1 MAVTS
6 SAWRSSSTLFR
17 SRSLSCPEIVVPV
30 LKRSLSDPTTQPV
43 RQLNVMLLNPK
54 APKIRHLNTAHSL
67 MIEMEKHVKKVQ
79 ELEHKVYE
87 LEMQLQLRELVKTHK
102 VINQAWQSE
111 KQREDRKPKHA
122 VSEEEQK
129 AFGERLAEAKRKAEQ
144 LSMKRARQEADILRS
159 WKMKKLE
166 NVIDQMSKV
175 PESEIAL
182 LPCPSQS
189 QISEQ
194 DLACHASI
202 LHGLENLVNIAHDSE
217 PSDEVDKLRDL
228 MEEKDNLTRLLED
241 IDAKMRQADI
251 TIEDCKKALYNV
263 NAARTELNANLT
275 MSNTLLDKME
285 TVKRRRETNN
295 IFVFGPNPI
304 FSLKETELAYSV
316 SNQFVVKMLQ
326 ELDISGIVAERN
338 LKSSLDCREKYK
350 ENQNQIGESLQLIQ
364 ETINMQVEKVAS
376 NKANI
381 GEVKKKEVNAEFVM
395 QVNEHRPEEVGKT
408 I

>member
-6 SAWRSSSTLFR
+6 SAWRSSSSFFR
-17 SRSLSCPEIVVPV
+17 SRSLSCPEIAVPV
-30 LKRSLSDPTTQPV
+30 LKRSLSDPTQKSV
-43 RQLNVMLLNPK
+43 RQLNVMLLNPR

-102 VINQAWQSE
+102 VINQAWKSE
-111 KQREDRKPKHA
+111 KQVRTPKPA
-122 VSEEEQK
+122 MSEEEQK
-129 AFGERLAEAKRKAEQ
+129 VFGERLAEAKRKAEQ

-159 WKMKKLE
+159 WKMKKLG
-166 NVIDQMSKV
+166 NVIDQMSKI

-217 PSDEVDKLRDL
+217 PIDNVHKLRDL
-228 MEEKDNLTRLLED
+228 MEEKDNLNRLLED
-241 IDAKMRQADI
+241 IDSKIRQADI
-251 TIEDCKKALYNV
+251 TIEDCKKALHNV
-263 NAARTELNANLT
+263 NAARTELNANLN
-275 MSNTLLDKME
+275 MSKTLLDKME
-285 TVKRRRETNN
+285 TVKRRRQTND

-304 FSLKETELAYSV
+304 FSLVKETELAYSV
-316 SNQFVVKMLQ
+316 SNQFVIKMLQ

-338 LKSSLDCREKYK
+338 LKSALDCREKYQ
-350 ENQNQIGESLQLIQ
+350 ENQNQIGDSLQLIQ
-364 ETINMQVEKVAS
+364 ETIDMQVEKVTS
-376 NKANI
+376 NKTDMA
-381 GEVKKKEVNAEFVM
+381 EVKTDFVM
-395 QVNEHRPEEVGKT
+395 QVNEHRSEEICKE